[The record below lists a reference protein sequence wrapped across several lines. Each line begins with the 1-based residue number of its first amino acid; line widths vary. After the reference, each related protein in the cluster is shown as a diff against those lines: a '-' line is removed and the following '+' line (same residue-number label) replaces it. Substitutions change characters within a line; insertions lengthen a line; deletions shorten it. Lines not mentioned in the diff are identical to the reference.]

1 MVIIELTELQSEQIC
16 GGRNDRNGWASRD
29 RGFDRGRGPVM
40 EGGPGINTFRNTSL
54 SSVLNVTPQINI
66 AINLAMFS
74 SSIFNSQGNGSAL
87 VVA

>member
-1 MVIIELTELQSEQIC
+1 MIELTELQSEQIC
-16 GGRNDRNGWASRD
+16 GGRKDRNGVAGR
-29 RGFDRGRGPVM
+29 DRGRGPVM
-40 EGGPGINTFRNTSL
+40 GGGPGINTFRNTFRNTSL

-66 AINLAMFS
+66 AVNLAMFS

>member
-1 MVIIELTELQSEQIC
+1 MIELTELQSEQIC
-16 GGRNDRNGWASRD
+16 GGRKDRNGVAGR
-29 RGFDRGRGPVM
+29 DRGRGRVM
-40 EGGPGINTFRNTSL
+40 GGGPGINTFRNTSL

-66 AINLAMFS
+66 AVNLAMFS